1 MCKCKALFLFFFFW
15 HTPLPV
21 GSWIPHQG
29 SNLGPLQ
36 WRCRVLTTV
45 PPGKTLQCFFRHGP
59 GRPPS
64 LNMLA
69 LPRLTAMLL
78 LPGFLLCVPTL
89 TIHSHFCTNLPDTY
103 FRTVCK
109 MRWKRSRQARHLPLR
124 AGSFLWSQFALASSH
139 PSHPSERLPHSRL
152 WLSST
157 SRITVVDL
165 IWHFYHYSF
174 LPISL
179 SLVMES
185 SVSRQPA
192 LTPHPT
198 HAAWPRPA
206 FVPGTLSHR
215 PDLLAGFIRTA
226 WPLVHDPQSFKPCA
240 ICPFPSRRSGRL
252 SATCCQAPPVSRR
265 TVGSSRRPAPTWQ
278 PLWPWRSSQSTA
290 VLLPRVPVALTLPH
304 LQSTRLFPLQR

>member
-1 MCKCKALFLFFFFW
+1 MKCANAKLFFFDTLPGLWDLGSPPRDQTFFLCSGGAETTREDPAMLL
-15 HTPLPV
+15 HT
-21 GSWIPHQG
+21 
-29 SNLGPLQ
+29 
-36 WRCRVLTTV
+36 
-45 PPGKTLQCFFRHGP
+45 
-59 GRPPS
+59 RPWSTPS
-64 LNMLA
+64 LNTLA

-78 LPGFLLCVPTL
+78 GPGFLLCVPTL
-89 TIHSHFCTNLPDTY
+89 TIHLHFCTNLPDTY
-103 FRTVCK
+103 FCMVCK
-109 MRWKRSRQARHLPLR
+109 TRWKWSRQARHLPLR

-139 PSHPSERLPHSRL
+139 PSYPSERLPHSRL

-198 HAAWPRPA
+198 HAAWPQPA

-226 WPLVHDPQSFKPCA
+226 WPLVHDPQPFKACA
-240 ICPFPSRRSGRL
+240 ICPFPSYPSGRL
-252 SATCCQAPPVSRR
+252 SATCCQAPH
-265 TVGSSRRPAPTWQ
+265 PA
-278 PLWPWRSSQSTA
+278 S
-290 VLLPRVPVALTLPH
+290 V
-304 LQSTRLFPLQR
+304 